1 MRDAIA
7 ARGTRSGV
15 NDDGW
20 WCTAVPARRPIP
32 RRSPGGGES
41 PDRCCRL
48 VCRGIE
54 ICPCQGFDMRPL
66 PDTLLNA
73 ADSGSCHGEESRTR
87 AAFVGAGGRCRR
99 ME

>member
-1 MRDAIA
+1 MGGGVPLYLRAV
-7 ARGTRSGV
+7 RSR
-15 NDDGW
+15 
-20 WCTAVPARRPIP
+20 APA
-32 RRSPGGGES
+32 SPGGGES

-73 ADSGSCHGEESRTR
+73 ADSGRCHGEESRTR